1 MKKNYLLTLILAFT
15 VVFVSSAQVT
25 ELFISKYAEGSSN
38 NKFLEIYNGTD
49 ATISLSDYAFP
60 TVSNAPSTPGVYEYW
75 NKFEEGAEI
84 APGDVYVI
92 AHPSAD
98 ASILAQSDQTY
109 QYLSNGDDGLALV
122 GGVTYDADGEV
133 TGYTVLDW
141 LGDWQADPGSG
152 WEVAGVS
159 NATKDHTLTRK
170 STVCGPNNDW
180 AASAGTNAADS
191 EWIVGPKDS
200 GWDTLGSFSG
210 CISGAGI
217 LINSPSN
224 NQVFEATTTDVSV
237 SITISNFTLSADNG
251 SGASD
256 GSGDGYIKSTL
267 TETGQT
273 DQEELFFSATLD
285 DIAVVSG
292 RSYSLTLELVD
303 NDGNSLSEQVSA
315 STSFSVELPCA
326 LELGSINTACDDS
339 PATTFSGSIA
349 FTGGN
354 TGVGYTITAPSGVT
368 IGGDDPDTVAEGI
381 ITFSN
386 MTQDTNVSVNISGD
400 STSGCDFDRTLY
412 SPACALLPI
421 SDAFDYTVG
430 ANLSDDSGWTDVNT
444 GDNIVVASG
453 SLDYTGLAASTG
465 NSITFDEAGKE
476 AYTEF
481 ADITSGSVY
490 ASFLFR
496 VTDFQTST
504 SPDLTDGGYF
514 AALAGGTTSYDARL
528 WVRPNPDTD
537 GTTFDIGFGHESSN
551 PTFTSETYDFGVVIF
566 VVMSYDID
574 NGQTNVW
581 INPDP
586 STFGDTAPTATI
598 NTTETSNAASKIN
611 LFILRQDSSGET
623 PFLQIDE
630 LRINSSWASVT
641 PASGT
646 ASTSNNTINGFNVYP
661 NPVKGNSLT
670 VTTSS
675 TEAKTVNIFNVLGRK
690 IFSQRFSSMNKTMDI
705 SEISSGVYIM
715 KVSEGNNIATK
726 KLIIE

>member
-75 NKFEEGAEI
+75 NKFTEGAEI

-122 GGVTYDADGEV
+122 GGVTYDAAGEV
-133 TGYTVLDW
+133 TGYTILDW
-141 LGDWQADPGSG
+141 LGDWQGDPGSG

-159 NATKDHTLTRK
+159 NATANHTLTRK

-180 AASAGTNAADS
+180 AASAGTNATDS
-191 EWIVGPKDS
+191 EWIVGESNS

-430 ANLSDDSGWTDVNT
+430 ANLSDDSGWTDVNS

-537 GTTFDIGFGHESSN
+537 GTTFDIGFGHESST

-646 ASTSNNTINGFNVYP
+646 ASTSNNTIAGFNAYP